1 MVMITRSWYASI
13 FPKLKSRLE
22 GQDFILPDDNYI
34 LSDFGIIILK
44 DGQPVVP
51 KIEKAD
57 RQDRGAKRHGDG
69 AVAAAMCLYAWEE
82 GSSNAPPVIVFT
94 ESYTDRIFYGY

>member
-1 MVMITRSWYASI
+1 MITRAWYAGI

-22 GQDFILPDDNYI
+22 GGDFILPDDNYI

-44 DGQPVVP
+44 DGQPAVP
-51 KIEKAD
+51 KEERAD
-57 RQDRGAKRHGDG
+57 RGGKGAKRHGDG

-82 GSSNAPPVIVFT
+82 GSSNAPPAAVFT
-94 ESYTDRIFYGY
+94 GSYTDKIFFGY